1 MEKVEAATARPASPL
16 TERQE
21 ARRRRILRA
30 SAQLAGRGG
39 FDAVQMREVA
49 ESSQV
54 ALGTL
59 YRYFPSKI
67 HLLVATMQ
75 DQLEHMHGTL
85 RKRPPAGETP
95 GERVAETLMRAFRA
109 LQREPHLADAMVR
122 ALTFADRSVSP
133 EVDQVSRQT
142 TAIILDAMGR
152 EHPTPA
158 QLSAVRV
165 IEHTWHSALITW
177 LSGRASIAQVKVDIE
192 TVCRLIDLTDP
203 ETPHD
208 APRLAGLPGALRPPR
223 PGGHGGAPRPSR
235 PRRHPRRRR
244 LPGPPGRHDPPGLP
258 RRHRRTG
265 PRLAPPRHG
274 HLPPRPGRRP
284 RPGWARGRREFPILP
299 PDSKATDPAWVPVR
313 DTNPGNLPSRIAEAT
328 GSPEFITV
336 SLDEHRLCAVSE
348 EEYDYWVVRHTFG
361 SGAPVAEV

>member
-1 MEKVEAATARPASPL
+1 MSAQAKVDAGGTARTATAPGTPPL

-59 YRYFPSKI
+59 YRYFPSKV

-75 DQLEHMHGTL
+75 DQLDHMHGTL
-85 RKRPPAGETP
+85 RKKPPTGDTAA
-95 GERVAETLMRAFRA
+95 ERVSETLMRAFRA

-133 EVDQVSRQT
+133 EVEQVSRRT
-142 TAIILDAMGR
+142 TAIILDAMGLPAA
-152 EHPTPA
+152 PTPA

-177 LSGRASIAQVKVDIE
+177 LSGRASITQVKIDIE
-192 TVCRLIDLTDP
+192 TACRLIDLTDP
-203 ETPHD
+203 KETGAAGSPGIGI
-208 APRLAGLPGALRPPR
+208 APRLWSPR
-223 PGGHGGAPRPSR
+223 
-235 PRRHPRRRR
+235 
-244 LPGPPGRHDPPGLP
+244 D
-258 RRHRRTG
+258 
-265 PRLAPPRHG
+265 
-274 HLPPRPGRRP
+274 
-284 RPGWARGRREFPILP
+284 
-299 PDSKATDPAWVPVR
+299 V
-313 DTNPGNLPSRIAEAT
+313 
-328 GSPEFITV
+328 
-336 SLDEHRLCAVSE
+336 
-348 EEYDYWVVRHTFG
+348 
-361 SGAPVAEV
+361 

>member
-1 MEKVEAATARPASPL
+1 MVIKSEAGTVRTSPASPL

-21 ARRRRILRA
+21 ARRRRILHA
-30 SAQLAGRGG
+30 TAQLASRGG

-85 RKRPPAGETP
+85 RKKPPAGETAA
-95 GERVAETLMRAFRA
+95 GRVAETLMRAFRA

-142 TAIILDAMGR
+142 TAIILDAMGL
-152 EHPTPA
+152 EEDPTPD

-177 LSGRASIAQVKVDIE
+177 LSGRASIAQVKIDIE
-192 TVCRLIDLTDP
+192 TVCRLIDLPD
-203 ETPHD
+203 E
-208 APRLAGLPGALRPPR
+208 
-223 PGGHGGAPRPSR
+223 
-235 PRRHPRRRR
+235 RR
-244 LPGPPGRHDPPGLP
+244 
-258 RRHRRTG
+258 
-265 PRLAPPRHG
+265 
-274 HLPPRPGRRP
+274 
-284 RPGWARGRREFPILP
+284 
-299 PDSKATDPAWVPVR
+299 
-313 DTNPGNLPSRIAEAT
+313 
-328 GSPEFITV
+328 
-336 SLDEHRLCAVSE
+336 
-348 EEYDYWVVRHTFG
+348 
-361 SGAPVAEV
+361 

>member
-1 MEKVEAATARPASPL
+1 MAADAKVEAHTVRAASLPPSAPL

-21 ARRRRILRA
+21 ARRRRILHA
-30 SAQLAGRGG
+30 SAQLASRGG

-59 YRYFPSKI
+59 YRYFPSKV

-85 RKRPPAGETP
+85 RKKPPTGETAA
-95 GERVAETLMRAFRA
+95 ERVAETLMRAFRA

-142 TAIILDAMGR
+142 TAIILDSMGLG
-152 EHPTPA
+152 EGVGAGAGAGGYPTPE

-165 IEHTWHSALITW
+165 IEHTWHSALVTW
-177 LSGRASIAQVKVDIE
+177 LSGRASIAQVKIDIE

-203 ETPHD
+203 
-208 APRLAGLPGALRPPR
+208 AG
-223 PGGHGGAPRPSR
+223 
-235 PRRHPRRRR
+235 
-244 LPGPPGRHDPPGLP
+244 
-258 RRHRRTG
+258 
-265 PRLAPPRHG
+265 
-274 HLPPRPGRRP
+274 
-284 RPGWARGRREFPILP
+284 
-299 PDSKATDPAWVPVR
+299 
-313 DTNPGNLPSRIAEAT
+313 AE
-328 GSPEFITV
+328 
-336 SLDEHRLCAVSE
+336 R
-348 EEYDYWVVRHTFG
+348 
-361 SGAPVAEV
+361 